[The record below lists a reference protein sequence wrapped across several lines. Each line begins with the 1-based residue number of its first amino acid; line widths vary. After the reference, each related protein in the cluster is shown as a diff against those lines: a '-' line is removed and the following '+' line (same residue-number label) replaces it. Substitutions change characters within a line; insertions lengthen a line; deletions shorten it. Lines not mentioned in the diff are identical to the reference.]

1 MEYYLFL
8 ILIVFFVILIGVFLF
23 LRKKVNILTKK
34 MLEKKDDQSFLM
46 LQNQLQKILET
57 NQDLKISNEKLKRE
71 LSEKL
76 SEKLNESQKSMYAST
91 EFQFKESQRLIRDV
105 TRELGE
111 VKKSSEQVIGFT
123 EQLKNLQ
130 DILQN
135 SKQRGALGE
144 YFLEQTIENILPSE
158 NYEFQYS
165 FKDGSIVDAVIKFPD
180 GLVSIDSKFSLE
192 NYNKF
197 ISEKDKE
204 IKKEYQRMF
213 KEDLKKRIIE
223 TAKYI
228 KPKEGT
234 MDFAFMFIPSEG
246 IYYDLLISRIG
257 TVDSKNFL
265 EYAFRD
271 KRVIVV
277 SPTTLHAYLQTVM
290 QGLRSIKIEK
300 QAGQIV
306 KKVENLDKH
315 LKSFKIYH
323 DKLGNSIGTVYNHYN
338 SSQKEFAKINKDVIR
353 ITGKEEKLDF
363 ELLDKNE
370 KNGTI

>member
-76 SEKLNESQKSMYAST
+76 SEKLNESQKSMSAST